1 MKVSILTIMPE
12 LFGSFLDGPVLQRA
26 VRKGALSVEI
36 IDIRDSAPGSFRH
49 IDDSP
54 FGGGA
59 GMVMRCQPVLDA
71 LRACRGRS
79 GSGDPGVRT
88 VILSPAGTPYTQ
100 QKARSYAGL
109 DHLILICGH
118 YEGMDARTYPHA
130 DEQVS
135 IGDYVLTGGELAAQ
149 VITDSVTRLLP
160 GSLRDASTEEESF
173 ENGLL
178 EYPQYTQPR
187 EYEGMAVPEVL
198 VSGNHR
204 LIHLWKFEESLKL
217 TKRERPDLFDE
228 FVKNH
233 RGLDKDEQKV
243 MEKVIEMM

>member
-36 IDIRDSAPGSFRH
+36 IDIRDYAPGSFRH

-88 VILSPAGTPYTQ
+88 VILSPAGKPVR
-100 QKARSYAGL
+100 ARAG
-109 DHLILICGH
+109 G
-118 YEGMDARTYPHA
+118 G
-130 DEQVS
+130 
-135 IGDYVLTGGELAAQ
+135 GDRAC
-149 VITDSVTRLLP
+149 SVHDRKCPLWA
-160 GSLRDASTEEESF
+160 GS
-173 ENGLL
+173 
-178 EYPQYTQPR
+178 
-187 EYEGMAVPEVL
+187 
-198 VSGNHR
+198 
-204 LIHLWKFEESLKL
+204 
-217 TKRERPDLFDE
+217 
-228 FVKNH
+228 
-233 RGLDKDEQKV
+233 
-243 MEKVIEMM
+243 

>member
-1 MKVSILTIMPE
+1 MKFHVLTLFPEMFPPVLGASILGRAERSGI
-12 LFGSFLDGPVLQRA
+12 LSFHYVN
-26 VRKGALSVEI
+26 
-36 IDIRDSAPGSFRH
+36 IRDYSADKRRRV
-49 IDDSP
+49 DDTP
-54 FGGGA
+54 FGGGK
-59 GMVMRCQPVLDA
+59 GMLMQAQPVFDA
-71 LRACRGRS
+71 LRSVDAESKRILYMSPRGRKL
-79 GSGDPGVRT
+79 DPALVRSLAEAEEL
-88 VILSPAGTPYTQ
+88 VIL
-100 QKARSYAGL
+100 
-109 DHLILICGH
+109 CGH
-118 YEGMDARTYPHA
+118 YEGIDQRILDHWPI
-130 DEQVS
+130 EEVS
-135 IGDYVLTGGELAAQ
+135 IGDYVLTGGETAAM
-149 VITDSVTRLLP
+149 VLIDSVSRLLP
-160 GSLRDASTEEESF
+160 GVLSKEGAAVEESVYS
-173 ENGLL
+173 GLL